1 MSKQSNLLDTEQ
13 RFSPLVVLALTI
25 SALSGYATYFV
36 GGLGHWK
43 QWTYLLHALSGTYL
57 AVAILPYVFIHFYRT
72 LGLRRVV
79 VIIFGWLTALCVLAM
94 IASGGYV
101 LIFGQTEALRWVH
114 TVHVW
119 TAHATVTL
127 IIAHLAAHL
136 LLFSEKQRTRRDPLM
151 TLSPAF
157 IKTNVVGVF
166 ISLSL
171 VAIATIAYDAMYTQP
186 PEARPDYTYPY
197 GPGPFLPSQTQTQ
210 SEGFVAQ
217 SQIARS
223 ESCASCH
230 LEVTQ
235 QWLSS
240 LHAQAASDDAYERN
254 IDLLVKARGIEA
266 ARYCEGCHAP
276 VALLTGQLTPGGV
289 HGGIADTPANQEGVS
304 CLTCHGTT
312 EVVHL
317 KGVGSYRFAPSNGYL
332 FADSESDVLS
342 KLHNFLIRINPSAH
356 RATMSRAVL
365 KRPELCA
372 TCHVQFMDKDMNNWG
387 WVKMQDDYDSWLKS
401 HYSGQAHNTF
411 SRPDVVRCQDCHMPL
426 VNAGDPSSDTQG
438 KVRSHR
444 WPGANT
450 IIPALNGDREQSFQV
465 ERFLQSDKIRLKI
478 EQPARV
484 DAVRAKQYSDTT
496 FVGTPEAPYYL
507 YLGESATLKVAI
519 TNVGVGHAFPAGT
532 TDINEVWVHL
542 RVVDAQNKVVYE
554 SGALDD
560 AGFVDP
566 KALFYKSVP
575 IDRHGKE
582 VWKHDLFNM
591 TGISYKR
598 VIDAGETDLLT
609 YRLAVPYWAKSPL
622 TVSAVLRYR
631 KFNRRYADWAL
642 GDINIDLPVVD
653 MARDAL
659 LIPVQYKARVE

>member
-1 MSKQSNLLDTEQ
+1 MSKQSNLLDREQ
-13 RFSPLVVLALTI
+13 RFSPLIVLALTI

-36 GGLGHWK
+36 AGSGHWK

-57 AVAILPYVFIHFYRT
+57 AVAILPYVFVHFYRT
-72 LGLRRVV
+72 LGIRRVV

-94 IASGGYV
+94 IVSGGHV
-101 LIFGQTEALRWVH
+101 LIFGRTEALGWVH

-119 TAHATVTL
+119 TAHAAVGL

-136 LLFSEKQRTRRDPLM
+136 LLFPEKQRTRRDVLM
-151 TLSPAF
+151 TLSPAL
-157 IKTNVVGVF
+157 IKTNVVGVVV
-166 ISLSL
+166 SAGM
-171 VAIATIAYDAMYTQP
+171 VAIATLAYDALYAQP
-186 PEARPDYTYPY
+186 PEARPEYTYPY
-197 GPGPFLPSQTQTQ
+197 GPGPFLPSQTQTLNG
-210 SEGFVAQ
+210 GFVTE
-217 SQIARS
+217 SHIARS

-276 VALLTGQLTPGGV
+276 VALLTGQLAPGGM
-289 HGGIADTPANQEGVS
+289 HGGIEDTTANREGVS

-312 EVVHL
+312 GVVHL

-332 FADSESDVLS
+332 FSDS
-342 KLHNFLIRINPSAH
+342 
-356 RATMSRAVL
+356 

-387 WVKMQDDYDSWLKS
+387 WVKMQDDYDSWRKS
-401 HYSGQAHNTF
+401 HYSGQTHNTF
-411 SRPDVVRCQDCHMPL
+411 SRQLVVRCQDCHMPL
-426 VNAGDPSSDTQG
+426 IEADDPSSDTQG
-438 KVRSHR
+438 RVRSHR

-450 IIPALNGDREQSFQV
+450 VIPALNGDREQLFQV

-478 EQPARV
+478 EQPARA
-484 DAVRAKQYSDTT
+484 DAVRGKQYSNTT
-496 FVGTPEAPYYL
+496 FAGMPEAPYYL
-507 YLGESATLKVAI
+507 YLGESAALKVAV
-519 TNVGVGHAFPAGT
+519 TNAGVGHAFPAGT
-532 TDINEVWVHL
+532 TDINEAWVHV
-542 RVVDAQNKVVYE
+542 RVVDAQNKIVYE
-554 SGALDD
+554 S

-566 KALFYKSVP
+566 QALFYKSVP

-598 VIDAGETDLLT
+598 VIDPGETDILT
-609 YRLAVPYWAKSPL
+609 YQFSVPYWAKSPL

-631 KFNRRYADWAL
+631 KFNRRYANWVLRDA
-642 GDINIDLPVVD
+642 IELPIVD

-659 LIPVQYKARVE
+659 LIPVQHKASVE